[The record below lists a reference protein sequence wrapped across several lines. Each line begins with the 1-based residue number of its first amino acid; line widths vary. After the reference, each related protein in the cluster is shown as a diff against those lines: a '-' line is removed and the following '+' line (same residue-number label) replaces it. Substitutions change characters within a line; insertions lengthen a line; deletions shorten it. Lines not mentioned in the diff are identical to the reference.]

1 MTEYGTGKY
10 GHDLGLHLILG
21 DTNRG
26 YTARGLTFR
35 LIVILELGL
44 TCLHAKIH
52 LMIEESLLICKA
64 FIC

>member
-1 MTEYGTGKY
+1 MTEYGTGKF

-44 TCLHAKIH
+44 TC
-52 LMIEESLLICKA
+52 
-64 FIC
+64 